1 MHAVAMAM
9 GLVKNKALI
18 MVFGYL
24 NKIQSLDCFLSFA
37 HYELTLNPFCQH
49 CSKKK
54 FDIGDFR
61 NSPIIVSC
69 IIKNYLCQN
78 SDFS

>member
-1 MHAVAMAM
+1 MLWCPFKNNERSIYSRIFIRERAVAMAM

-54 FDIGDFR
+54 FDIGNF
-61 NSPIIVSC
+61 
-69 IIKNYLCQN
+69 
-78 SDFS
+78 